1 MAFIAPF
8 SGTQRPML
16 STSTGYI
23 DSCILM
29 VPVIVGG
36 TAAIAGSTLAMATAI
51 ACFAVVAN
59 LYLAERASRRFV
71 AAAAGAHDPTAMG
84 GFIMKQLTTL
94 PLALVLLMAVGPVAV
109 ALALFTL
116 FGGVVLQIVV
126 QLAQSNDVHT
136 IFGADVEESA
146 C

>member
-1 MAFIAPF
+1 M
-8 SGTQRPML
+8 

-29 VPVIVGG
+29 VPVIIGGAGAVAG
-36 TAAIAGSTLAMATAI
+36 TALAMETAV
-51 ACFAVVAN
+51 ACAAIVAN

-71 AAAAGAHDPTAMG
+71 AAAAGKSDPAAMG

-94 PLALVLLMAVGPVAV
+94 PLALVLLAAVGPVAV
-109 ALALFTL
+109 ALGLFTL

-126 QLAQSNDVHT
+126 QLAQSNDVHAL
-136 IFGADVEESA
+136 FGADVEESA